1 MRLEDQSHESF
12 KRAVRV
18 AVLLYRF
25 DDLYIAEVKRSL
37 EGIQIANKDKVQF
50 TFYDAKGDQSMQNK
64 IIDEIIKDRPD
75 LLLVNIVD
83 IEELRTVV
91 DKIKQTN
98 IPVILFNREPTSLDP
113 IRSYNKALYRGT
125 DARQSGIMQGK
136 IVVELWNDNKSVVDR
151 SGDNIMQ
158 YVMLMGQWDNKDA
171 ILRTK
176 YFIQTIKDAGI
187 AVEELALRV
196 ADWDR
201 LLAKRTIEA
210 LFFKYGNRI
219 EVILANNDAMA
230 EGAIEALQN
239 MSYNKGDP
247 KRTIVVVGV
256 DATTEAQN
264 LINKGSMAE
273 TVLQDEYELAEALYL
288 VGMNIASGRDP
299 LQELHIVLMKQEW
312 LLDYHIKNIVDIKLI
327 GYEIN
332 VQL

>member
-1 MRLEDQSHESF
+1 MRLENRSDESF
-12 KRAVRV
+12 ERVVRV

-158 YVMLMGQWDNKDA
+158 YVMLMGHWDNKDA

-176 YFIQTIKDAGI
+176 YSIQTIKDAGI

>member
-1 MRLEDQSHESF
+1 MKLKNRSHESF
-12 KRAVRV
+12 ERAVRV
-18 AVLLYRF
+18 DVLLYRF

-37 EGIQIANKDKVQF
+37 EGIQIVNKNKVQF

-64 IIDEIIKDRPD
+64 IIDELIKDRPD
-75 LLLVNIVD
+75 LFLVNIVD
-83 IEELRTVV
+83 IEESRTVI
-91 DKIKQTN
+91 DKIKQIN

-113 IRSYNKALYRGT
+113 IRSYSKALYIGT
-125 DARQSGIMQGK
+125 DAKQSGVMQGK
-136 IVVELWNDNKSVVDR
+136 ILVELWDNNKSRIDR
-151 SGDNIMQ
+151 NGDNIMQ
-158 YVMLMGQWDNKDA
+158 YVMITGHRDNKEA

-176 YFIQTIKDAGI
+176 YSIQTIKDAGI

-201 LLAKRTIEA
+201 LLAKRAIEA

-247 KRTIVVVGV
+247 NKTIEVVGV

-264 LINKGSMAE
+264 LINKGFMTG
-273 TVLQDEYELAEALYL
+273 TVLQDEYELAEALYFI
-288 VGMNIASGRDP
+288 GMNLVFGKDP
-299 LQELHIVLMKQEW
+299 LQGTVYSFDETGVAIRLPYKE
-312 LLDYHIKNIVDIKLI
+312 YSK
-327 GYEIN
+327 Y
-332 VQL
+332 